1 MRIVVMPGRAFA
13 SRERSLL
20 QHLEVGLASE
30 GARVIHAIASG
41 SRLASEPDVFSQ
53 VLLYDARGLTFTRGI
68 RARRLVEQLRDLP
81 RGPDEPIVD
90 VVHAFDD
97 SWPFAVEI
105 ARATGAALAV
115 DFWSAAMTRKASAI
129 RSAAHDVAGLVML
142 APDSAIERLLQ
153 REVEGVSVR
162 RTPWGVHCPA
172 EAHPILQPDRAPSL
186 VLSATG
192 AESAPLEAAIEGLA
206 QVLDKFDDAI
216 VLCDAHAAR
225 RANVWPLI
233 RRLGLDERF
242 SMTSLL
248 EGTREL
254 PLKADI
260 LLMPE
265 AVGEFKS
272 FTLDAMAAGMAVVA
286 MDDPSLSYLQNGTT
300 ARLVSGPD
308 PMLWSEAILE
318 LLDHPEQARSLG
330 ASARKYVQ
338 AEHRVSVHVAN
349 VIDAYEWMTSGDSF
363 RIGAGASAR

>member
-1 MRIVVMPGRAFA
+1 
-13 SRERSLL
+13 
-20 QHLEVGLASE
+20 
-30 GARVIHAIASG
+30 
-41 SRLASEPDVFSQ
+41 
-53 VLLYDARGLTFTRGI
+53 LYDARGLAFTRGI
-68 RARRLVEQLRDLP
+68 RARRLVEQLQNLP
-81 RGPDEPIVD
+81 RAPDHQAVD

-97 SWPFAVEI
+97 SWPFAIEV

-129 RSAAHDVAGLVML
+129 RSAAHNVAGLVML

-172 EAHPILQPDRAPSL
+172 EAHTILQPDRAPSL

-206 QVLDKFDDAI
+206 QVLDKFDNAI

-225 RANVWPLI
+225 KANVWPLI

-248 EGTREL
+248 EGVREL

-265 AVGEFKS
+265 AAGEFKS

-286 MDDPSLSYLQNGTT
+286 MDDPSLSYLQSGRT
-300 ARLVSGPD
+300 ARLVAGPD

-318 LLDHPEQARSLG
+318 MLEHPERARSLG
-330 ASARKYVQ
+330 ESARRYVR
-338 AEHRVSVHVAN
+338 AHHPVSVHVAN
-349 VIDAYEWMTSGDSF
+349 VIDAYEWMTSGDSL
-363 RIGAGASAR
+363 RIGAGA

>member
-30 GARVIHAIASG
+30 GARVVHAIPSG

-81 RGPDEPIVD
+81 RGSDEPVVD
-90 VVHAFDD
+90 VVHSFDD
-97 SWPFAVEI
+97 SWPFAIEV

-153 REVEGVSVR
+153 REIEGVSVR
-162 RTPWGVHCPA
+162 RTPWGVHCPV
-172 EAHPILQPDRAPSL
+172 EVRSILQPDRAPSL

-192 AESAPLEAAIEGLA
+192 AESAPLETVIQGLV
-206 QVLDKFDDAI
+206 QVLDKFDNAI

-225 RANVWPLI
+225 RAQVWPLI
-233 RRLGLDERF
+233 RKLGLDEKF

-248 EGTREL
+248 ESSREL

-272 FTLDAMAAGMAVVA
+272 FALDAMASGMAVVA
-286 MDDPSLSYLQNGTT
+286 MDDPSLSYLQSGRT
-300 ARLVSGPD
+300 ARLVTGSNPTA
-308 PMLWSEAILE
+308 WSEAILE
-318 LLDHPEQARSLG
+318 LLENPERARLLG
-330 ASARKYVQ
+330 ESARKYVR
-338 AEHRVSVHVAN
+338 AEHRVSVYVAN
-349 VIDAYEWMTSGDSF
+349 VIDAYEWMTSGDSL
-363 RIGAGASAR
+363 RIGTGAAAR